1 MTLPVTH
8 DEQSALDRLYPSM
21 KQTPAPAQQNT
32 SVLGV
37 SQQNSSTPKRAET
50 AGEKLVSQARD
61 EGIPIGQI
69 SDDVLSQALH
79 APDGLTNDEVNSY
92 EPHGVYSLYEDLER
106 EARSINDEE
115 QLEILGKA
123 RVATDQAFKD
133 FSVHPTRAK
142 EIMTM
147 ARQYMN
153 NPRDFNS
160 IETMNANV
168 MANLRAEYG
177 RKTDALLAAGG
188 KVSAELCRRIPEFG
202 ELLDAGLGSDEK
214 FIRTCINAAKRRG
227 WV

>member
-1 MTLPVTH
+1 MS
-8 DEQSALDRLYPSM
+8 DFDAALSKMFPSM
-21 KQTPAPAQQNT
+21 APPAPAQQSST
-32 SVLGV
+32 TVLGGN
-37 SQQNSSTPKRAET
+37 QQNSFTATRVEN
-50 AGEKLVSQARD
+50 AGEKLISQARE
-61 EGIPIGQI
+61 EGVPIGQL
-69 SDDVLSQALH
+69 SDDVLSQALF

-92 EPHGVYSLYEDLER
+92 EPHGVYTLYEELER
-106 EARSINDEE
+106 DARSINDEE

-123 RVATDQAFKD
+123 RIATGQAFQD

-168 MANLRAEYG
+168 LANLRAEYG

-214 FIRTCINAAKRRG
+214 FIRTCISAAKRRG

>member
-1 MTLPVTH
+1 MS
-8 DEQSALDRLYPSM
+8 DFDAALSKMFPSM
-21 KQTPAPAQQNT
+21 APPAPAQQSA
-32 SVLGV
+32 SVLGGN
-37 SQQNSSTPKRAET
+37 QQNSSTPARVEN
-50 AGEKLVSQARD
+50 AGEKLISQARE
-61 EGIPIGQI
+61 EGVPIGQL
-69 SDDVLSQALH
+69 SNDVLSQALF

-92 EPHGVYSLYEDLER
+92 EPHGVYTLYEDLER
-106 EARSINDEE
+106 DARSINDEE

-133 FSVHPTRAK
+133 FSIHPTRAQ

-153 NPRDFNS
+153 SPRNFDS
-160 IETMNANV
+160 IETMNSNV

-214 FIRTCINAAKRRG
+214 FIRTCISAAKRRG

>member
-1 MTLPVTH
+1 ME
-8 DEQSALDRLYPSM
+8 DFDAALSKMFPSM
-21 KQTPAPAQQNT
+21 APPAPAQQSST
-32 SVLGV
+32 TVLGGN
-37 SQQNSSTPKRAET
+37 QQNSFTATRVEN
-50 AGEKLVSQARD
+50 AGEKLISQARE
-61 EGIPIGQI
+61 EGVPIGQL
-69 SDDVLSQALH
+69 SDDVLSQALF

-92 EPHGVYSLYEDLER
+92 EPHGVYTLYEELER
-106 EARSINDEE
+106 DARSINDEE

-123 RVATDQAFKD
+123 RFATDQAFQD

-168 MANLRAEYG
+168 LANLRAEYG

-214 FIRTCINAAKRRG
+214 FIRTCISAAKRRG